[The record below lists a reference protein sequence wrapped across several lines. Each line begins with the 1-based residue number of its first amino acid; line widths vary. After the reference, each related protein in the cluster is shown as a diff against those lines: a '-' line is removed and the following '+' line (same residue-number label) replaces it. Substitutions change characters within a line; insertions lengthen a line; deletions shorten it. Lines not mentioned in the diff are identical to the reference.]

1 MGRPYVEWGD
11 TIDQPMTVALRDTIL
26 NREQAKLD
34 ALVAVGALIGSPTVE
49 IVDGSTSAEGTDRLL
64 AGFEWQIATTVTPPL
79 KSATMTVSYTDAG
92 YAVLYEEEGGEE

>member
-1 MGRPYVEWGD
+1 MESYARAYKGVY
-11 TIDQPMTVALRDTIL
+11 Q
-26 NREQAKLD
+26 
-34 ALVAVGALIGSPTVE
+34 LIEMRSRIHQDLPTVE

-92 YAVLYEEEGGEE
+92 YAVLYEEEATGGEQ